1 MIKISYV
8 IERDDM
14 TDKEYENQKER
25 EFIVTKDMLYDLVS
39 EHVALGKDEWIC
51 SDNFYIT
58 LKR

>member
-39 EHVALGKDEWIC
+39 EHVYTV
-51 SDNFYIT
+51 S
-58 LKR
+58 